1 MILKTKQMTIIYPQ
15 WDRWTSYDVIKQH
28 MITTLMLYQNSF
40 KGNEESA
47 LLSTGQPVSLQLLS
61 LSVSLSII
69 FSLKSLLPWSK
80 QKSLQ
85 RMERSCNIR
94 SVLGS
99 SLAYYCQSSTFSQ
112 LDLKCLNVHKFGLQ
126 NGVWS
131 YHNRQHCSHH
141 IYTCKQIPRVT
152 SQATYP

>member
-1 MILKTKQMTIIYPQ
+1 MVLKTKQMTIIYPQ

-85 RMERSCNIR
+85 TMERSCNIR
-94 SVLGS
+94 GVLGS

-141 IYTCKQIPRVT
+141 IYTCKQILRVT